1 MEGTTYSDSILKS
14 TEIPAIEE
22 YKDEIF
28 KAIPDPNSNSNHNPN
43 PNPNHNHN
51 PNHNPNPNPNSN
63 PNPNPNW
70 IFKAIP
76 EVIDL
81 KHATQIP
88 FRAHCSKKHGFN
100 SRAPVLGSVNQL
112 ARDRFDK
119 GESTWVR
126 A

>member
-28 KAIPDPNSNSNHNPN
+28 KAIPDPNSNS
-43 PNPNHNHN
+43 
-51 PNHNPNPNPNSN
+51 NHNPNPNPNSN

-100 SRAPVLGSVNQL
+100 SRAPVLGSVNQI